1 MSKESQRKALR
12 MLTLT
17 TQTDLAVLRE
27 FPASIMYYYF
37 TNLIQCGCNMS
48 VAYFIH
54 NVRGAIMERLVQP
67 WYML

>member
-37 TNLIQCGCNMS
+37 TNLID
-48 VAYFIH
+48 VVVI
-54 NVRGAIMERLVQP
+54 
-67 WYML
+67 